1 MRIKIGIKD
10 NEIFIRKDENFVEW
24 LKDRVK
30 KYGKDLSK
38 VDLKKVYE
46 SQFEELKKEDPV
58 IVFKQIAETEPVTKK
73 ISLDKSYEKEIEER
87 WNKVKR

>member
-1 MRIKIGIKD
+1 MRIKIDIKD
-10 NEIFIRKDENFVEW
+10 NEIFIRKDENFIEW

-46 SQFEELKKEDPV
+46 SQFEEEWEN
-58 IVFKQIAETEPVTKK
+58 F
-73 ISLDKSYEKEIEER
+73 DK
-87 WNKVKR
+87 

>member
-10 NEIFIRKDENFVEW
+10 NEIFIRKDENFIEW

-46 SQFEELKKEDPV
+46 SQFEEEWEN
-58 IVFKQIAETEPVTKK
+58 F
-73 ISLDKSYEKEIEER
+73 DK
-87 WNKVKR
+87 

>member
-10 NEIFIRKDENFVEW
+10 NEIFIRKDENFIEW

-46 SQFEELKKEDPV
+46 SQFEEEW
-58 IVFKQIAETEPVTKK
+58 E
-73 ISLDKSYEKEIEER
+73 
-87 WNKVKR
+87 N

>member
-46 SQFEELKKEDPV
+46 SQFEEEWEN
-58 IVFKQIAETEPVTKK
+58 F
-73 ISLDKSYEKEIEER
+73 DK
-87 WNKVKR
+87 